1 ENLFSGLTALTA
13 EFTVG
18 EGELMAHDVPL
29 GCAPDEYDD
38 LISGTCSHLPK
49 QINSNP
55 DNTKDGI
62 DGKDI
67 LNNGWSCF
75 NVAVY
80 PGSFLNKLNKPLL

>member
-1 ENLFSGLTALTA
+1 MKEICDVVALANEENG
-13 EFTVG
+13 
-18 EGELMAHDVPL
+18 
-29 GCAPDEYDD
+29 
-38 LISGTCSHLPK
+38 K